1 MIRFLWKGLVRDAS
15 RSRLPLLIVAIG
27 VMLTV
32 FMHAYING
40 FMGDTLEMN
49 ARFNNGHLKVM
60 TLAYAEEAEQMPN
73 DLALLGVESLL
84 DQLGTLAPDVAWA
97 PRIRFGGLIDVP
109 GPEGETRAQG
119 PAVGTA
125 LDLRS
130 PGSLEAER
138 LNLDKALV
146 RGRLIQ
152 ESGEAMLSEDFARKL
167 KLDIGQEFT
176 FIGST
181 MNGSMAFHNFRLA
194 GTLRFGMEALDRGSV
209 LMDLEDARIALDM
222 ENGAGEIL
230 GFLQEGYY
238 DDDQARQMVS
248 AFNEKYSDPSDPYS
262 PLMKSLSQQGSMGQ
276 YVALADQWA
285 VYINLVFV
293 LAMAIVL
300 WNAGLLGALRR
311 YGEFGVRLAIG
322 EEKKHVYLTLIY
334 EALLIGSVG
343 SVIGTGVGLFFAWLL
358 QVYGLDISG
367 MMEGASMLMPS
378 TIRARITPADY
389 YIGFIPGLLS
399 TLLGA
404 MLAGIGIFK
413 RKTSQLFKELEA

>member
-15 RSRLPLLIVAIG
+15 RSRLPVLIVAIG

-49 ARFNNGHLKVM
+49 ARFNNGHLKLM

-73 DLALLGVESLL
+73 DLALLGVDSLL
-84 DQLGTLAPDVAWA
+84 DQLYALAPEVAWA

-109 GPEGETRAQG
+109 GPEGETRSQG

-130 PGSLEAER
+130 PESREAER
-138 LNLDKALV
+138 LNLEKALI

-152 ESGEAMLSEDFARKL
+152 DSGEAMLSEDFARKL

-222 ENGAGEIL
+222 EDGAGEIL
-230 GFLQEGYY
+230 GFLPGGYY
-238 DDDQARQMVS
+238 DDAQAREMVS
-248 AFNEKYSDPSDPYS
+248 AFNEKHSDPSDPYS

-285 VYINLVFV
+285 VYINLIFVF
-293 LAMAIVL
+293 AMAIVL

-334 EALLIGSVG
+334 EALLIGSIG
-343 SVIGTGVGLFFAWLL
+343 SLIGTGVGLFFAWLL